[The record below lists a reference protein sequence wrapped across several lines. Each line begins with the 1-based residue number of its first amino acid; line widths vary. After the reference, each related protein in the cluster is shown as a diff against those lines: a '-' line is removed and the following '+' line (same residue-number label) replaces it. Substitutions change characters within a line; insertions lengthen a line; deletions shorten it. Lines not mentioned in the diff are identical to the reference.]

1 MTKLKVK
8 KKNEIMKQWLLLT
21 VRREGWGKT
30 RTLEAI
36 NERQILISSEEAS
49 LGFSPQSS
57 KYSFRSNESVKKG

>member
-21 VRREGWGKT
+21 VRRGWGKT

-57 KYSFRSNESVKKG
+57 K

>member
-57 KYSFRSNESVKKG
+57 K